1 MTPELFLERGGEL
14 RIVREDFSVYV
25 RYCYVHL
32 SKFSFFSFFPCPF
45 FLIFFSKQIA
55 IPTSIYL
62 QNLAS
67 IQPRTSP
74 FKFARSPRTDPPGT
88 HCSGATA
95 AQERRFVFR
104 PRVLRRVHH
113 LPYRFAHQYRVRR
126 SEIVFHEIAFSGV
139 LYANGSPKI
148 DSCP

>member
-67 IQPRTSP
+67 IQPRTSLKKFESSSSLEFELKLQN
-74 FKFARSPRTDPPGT
+74 FKTLVCSPICVFVRL
-88 HCSGATA
+88 
-95 AQERRFVFR
+95 RRFGEPTEGAVSLGAGWAFGAACFWAAFGAAVRR
-104 PRVLRRVHH
+104 PVVLR
-113 LPYRFAHQYRVRR
+113 A
-126 SEIVFHEIAFSGV
+126 ACAAG
-139 LYANGSPKI
+139 
-148 DSCP
+148 

>member
-32 SKFSFFSFFPCPF
+32 SKFSFFSFFPCPL

-62 QNLAS
+62 QNGFDTERAFQSLLIPPHTHPPTRIINTALPT
-67 IQPRTSP
+67 PRSRSPPCGRPRRPTRRRSATSP
-74 FKFARSPRTDPPGT
+74 
-88 HCSGATA
+88 
-95 AQERRFVFR
+95 
-104 PRVLRRVHH
+104 
-113 LPYRFAHQYRVRR
+113 
-126 SEIVFHEIAFSGV
+126 
-139 LYANGSPKI
+139 SPKGSASRGRHAASTFC
-148 DSCP
+148 DVA

>member
-67 IQPRTSP
+67 IQPRTS
-74 FKFARSPRTDPPGT
+74 FVKFARSPCTDPPGLALSLSLSLSLT
-88 HCSGATA
+88 LQVDFLVPSSSHL
-95 AQERRFVFR
+95 EV
-104 PRVLRRVHH
+104 VLALQRRV
-113 LPYRFAHQYRVRR
+113 PEERFHGGREKRAQL
-126 SEIVFHEIAFSGV
+126 SDLGV
-139 LYANGSPKI
+139 K
-148 DSCP
+148 

>member
-1 MTPELFLERGGEL
+1 MQKHVNLVDLVKGFPRSTQRKVTPELFLERGGEL

-32 SKFSFFSFFPCPF
+32 SKFSFFSFFPCPL

-67 IQPRTSP
+67 IQSITSP
-74 FKFARSPRTDPPGT
+74 VKFARSLVRLEEEGSGWRSLYTPSPAPPD
-88 HCSGATA
+88 AN
-95 AQERRFVFR
+95 FR
-104 PRVLRRVHH
+104 PRSKR
-113 LPYRFAHQYRVRR
+113 
-126 SEIVFHEIAFSGV
+126 
-139 LYANGSPKI
+139 
-148 DSCP
+148 

>member
-1 MTPELFLERGGEL
+1 MTTQTSGFY
-14 RIVREDFSVYV
+14 IFVFDKVYQFHSKYAPV
-25 RYCYVHL
+25 YIL
-32 SKFSFFSFFPCPF
+32 SKYDICLTCVFH
-45 FLIFFSKQIA
+45 
-55 IPTSIYL
+55 IPTSSL
-62 QNLAS
+62 STCQPGEAS
-67 IQPRTSP
+67 SR
-74 FKFARSPRTDPPGT
+74 RGRCWHRDGLDHRGCT

>member
-1 MTPELFLERGGEL
+1 MQKHVNLVDLVKSFSTTPELFLERGGEL

-62 QNLAS
+62 QKSAS
-67 IQPRTSP
+67 IQPRTSLS
-74 FKFARSPRTDPPGT
+74 KFGGRFNSLFIRLLSPRP
-88 HCSGATA
+88 
-95 AQERRFVFR
+95 RR
-104 PRVLRRVHH
+104 PR
-113 LPYRFAHQYRVRR
+113 LPERPR
-126 SEIVFHEIAFSGV
+126 SRTNERESTEQ
-139 LYANGSPKI
+139 ST
-148 DSCP
+148 